1 MKKRADIV
9 VVEQGLAKSRT
20 VAAELIRTGNVVVAG
35 TTIKKPS
42 DLISP
47 DAEIQIVTQ
56 LLYVGRGGIKL
67 AHALDTFHVKV
78 DGKTLVDIGAS
89 TGGFT
94 DCALQYGAKK
104 VYAVDV
110 GHSQFAGELRKDSR
124 VIVMERT
131 DIRTATLPERVDLA
145 VIDVSFISLVHILP
159 HTKELLAPHGEVVAL
174 IKPQFEVGREHVGK
188 QGVVK
193 NEQAQKEAIDTVLKN
208 AEGLGFSVQGITES
222 PILGGTGNKEFLV
235 YFTLL
240 PVS

>member
-9 VVEQGLAKSRT
+9 VTEQGLTKSRT
-20 VAAELIRTGNVVVAG
+20 AAAELIRTGNIIADNATV
-35 TTIKKPS
+35 KKPS

-47 DAEIQIVTQ
+47 DAKIQIITE
-56 LLYVGRGGIKL
+56 LPYVGRGGVKL
-67 AHALDTFHVKV
+67 AHALDTFHIKV
-78 DGKTLVDIGAS
+78 SGKTLVDIGAS

-104 VYAVDV
+104 IYAVDV
-110 GHSQFAGELRKDSR
+110 GHSQLAEELRKDPR

-131 DIRTATLPERVDLA
+131 DIRTVTLPERVDLA

-159 HTKELLAPHGEVVAL
+159 RTKELLAPHGEVVAL

-193 NEQAQKEAIDTVLKN
+193 NEQAQKEALHTVLEN
-208 AEGLGFSVQGITES
+208 AEDLGFSVQGITES
-222 PILGGTGNKEFLV
+222 PILGGTGNKEFLA
-235 YFTLL
+235 YFTLS